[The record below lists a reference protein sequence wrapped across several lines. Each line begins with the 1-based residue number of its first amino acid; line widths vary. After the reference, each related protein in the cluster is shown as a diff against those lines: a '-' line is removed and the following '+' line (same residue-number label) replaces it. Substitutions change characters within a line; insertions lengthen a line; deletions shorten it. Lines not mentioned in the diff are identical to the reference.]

1 MVDPLASSGTHPV
14 TNPQPVTG
22 AQEAGRLTYYACGHT
37 THKMSQLIKGF
48 PLQRRIFPAGVFLY
62 HHPDGT
68 KVLFDTGYGPNTARA
83 GIKGFL
89 YHQLLPANIL
99 PEQSIEKQLAAD
111 GIHPDDV
118 TYVVLS
124 HLHPDH
130 IGGVRYFP
138 NATFVM
144 TAAMLETF
152 AKARVK
158 EGFLPK
164 LLPAW
169 FPAANT
175 EIISFEPDQDSFDL
189 LGDGRYQLV
198 SLPGHARGHV
208 GALIEGQ
215 VLLAGDASWGHDLMG
230 ESARVKA
237 VPRAITDDWAQ
248 YETTL
253 HTLAHWETKGVRLCF
268 SHDHYDH
275 KELLN

>member
-1 MVDPLASSGTHPV
+1 MADSQLL
-14 TNPQPVTG
+14 
-22 AQEAGRLTYYACGHT
+22 GRLTHYACGYT
-37 THKMSQLIKGF
+37 THNMSQLIKGV
-48 PLQRRIFPAGVFLY
+48 PRQRRVFPAGVFLY

-68 KVLFDTGYGPNTARA
+68 KVLFDTGYGPNTAGA

-89 YHQLLPANIL
+89 YHRLLPANIK
-99 PEQSIEKQLAAD
+99 PEQSIEKQLLAD
-111 GIHPDDV
+111 GINPNDV

-144 TAAMLETF
+144 TAPVLETLK
-152 AKARVK
+152 KARVK

-164 LLPAW
+164 LLPPW
-169 FPAANT
+169 FPAAKKK
-175 EIISFEPDQDSFDL
+175 IVSFQPAQDTFDL
-189 LGDGRYQLV
+189 LGDGRYQLI

-215 VLLAGDASWGHDLMG
+215 VLLAGDASWGRDLMG

-237 VPRAITDDWAQ
+237 VPRAITHDWAQ
-248 YETTL
+248 NESTL
-253 HTLAHWETKGVRLCF
+253 QNLARWESKGVRLCF